1 MNTAFRYVLFAV
13 LSTLVNFGAQ
23 EAVIMALP
31 SRSLLPSIFA
41 GTVAGFVVK
50 YLLDKYWI
58 FFDGYASASSEARK
72 VTLYGLFSVVTTLI
86 FWAFEIAFWNV
97 WQTDMAKYSGGAL
110 GLALGYA
117 LKYQLDRRYVFRPNG
132 A

>member
-1 MNTAFRYVLFAV
+1 MSTAFRYVLFAV
-13 LSTLVNFGAQ
+13 LSTLVNFAAQ
-23 EAVIMALP
+23 EAVVTALP
-31 SRSLLPSIFA
+31 MRSLLPSILA
-41 GTVAGFVVK
+41 GTAAGFAVK

-58 FFDGYASASSEARK
+58 FFDGYASPASEARK

-86 FWAFEIAFWNV
+86 FWAFEMGFWTL
-97 WQTDMAKYSGGAL
+97 WQTDLAKYTGGAL

-117 LKYQLDRRYVFRPNG
+117 LKYQLDRKFVFRPNG